1 MKKDFHKMFYVA
13 FWVLV
18 LVETFLDISSLCP
31 GFNSW
36 SGYRLLFGGFSGSS
50 VGKESFQ
57 PWVGKIPGEGHG
69 YPFQYSW
76 LENSMDRGAWWAT
89 VHGVAKSPT
98 WLTNPHFFILPY
110 FWKEWISSLFFL
122 IYHKAIL
129 EGNYYDVSI
138 GYSLMVGLFPFSYRC
153 FLSTCLESILL
164 W

>member
-1 MKKDFHKMFYVA
+1 MKWSYLSQEIVWLYFTSLVA
-13 FWVLV
+13 QMVKASAYHAGDL
-18 LVETFLDISSLCP
+18 
-31 GFNSW
+31 
-36 SGYRLLFGGFSGSS
+36 GS
-50 VGKESFQ
+50 
-57 PWVGKIPGEGHG
+57 IPGSGRSFGEGNG
-69 YPFQYSW
+69 NPLQYS
-76 LENSMDRGAWWAT
+76 LPGKSMDVGAWWAT